1 MKRNVKHSNNL
12 IKTRFIAGFTLIEL
26 LIVVA
31 IVGIMAGIGIPMY
44 NGYITDS
51 KETVAKNNI
60 RSIALME
67 ADYYSDNNQYY
78 LIANS
83 ASSTRSINTNLFA
96 KTTLEVNGDY
106 TYSIKYHDSGF
117 EALATPKSNT
127 QVTKYCL
134 TNNNDMSSG
143 SGC

>member
-1 MKRNVKHSNNL
+1 MNHSINL

-51 KETVAKNNI
+51 KETVAKNDI

-83 ASSTRSINTNLFA
+83 ASSTRSINTTLFG
-96 KTTLEVNGDY
+96 KTTLDVDGDY
-106 TYSIKYHDSGF
+106 TYSIRNHASGF
-117 EALATPKSNT
+117 DAVATPKSNT
-127 QVTKYCL
+127 QVIKYCL
-134 TNNNDMSSG
+134 TNNNDMRSG

>member
-1 MKRNVKHSNNL
+1 MKYTNNL

-31 IVGIMAGIGIPMY
+31 IIGILAGVGIPMY

-51 KETVAKNNI
+51 KETVAKNDI

-67 ADYYSDNNQYY
+67 ADYFSDNNQYY

-83 ASSTRSINTNLFA
+83 SSSTRSINTNLFE
-96 KTTLEVNGDY
+96 KTTLDVNSDY
-106 TYSIKYHDSGF
+106 TYSIRYHDSGF
-117 EALATPKSNT
+117 EALASPKSNT
-127 QVTKYCL
+127 KVTKYCL